1 MVVEVLDGVVTGAL
15 TTTAEEGSE
24 IPVVPGMVDETAAET
39 AVAVVAAAMA
49 DLLITVATISS

>member
-1 MVVEVLDGVVTGAL
+1 MLGGVVTGAL
-15 TTTAEEGSE
+15 TTTVAVGSE